1 MKTPVKKIVNPPS
14 DNVVIETVK
23 TLGISIILAL
33 GVRQFLAE
41 ARYIPSGSMLPTLQI
56 NDRLIIEKLGYRF
69 GQPQRGDIIVFNP
82 PKQLQDE
89 YQEAFIKRIVGLP
102 GEKVSLK
109 HGRIYIN
116 DRVLLEKYIASEF
129 NPAELLSKNSQHQLT
144 KMDVCPPHRQ
154 FLNKPITI
162 PPNEYLVLGDNRNQS
177 YDGRC
182 WGLVPQENIIGKAV
196 LRFWPMD
203 NRFGKISPK

>member
-1 MKTPVKKIVNPPS
+1 MKTPVKKIVNSPS

-56 NDRLIIEKLGYRF
+56 NDRLIIEKLSYRF
-69 GQPQRGDIIVFNP
+69 GQPQRSDIVVFQP

-102 GEKVSLK
+102 GETVSLK

-182 WGLVPQENIIGKAV
+182 WGLVPQSNIIGKAV
-196 LRFWPMD
+196 LRFWPWD

>member
-1 MKTPVKKIVNPPS
+1 MKTPVKKIVNQPS
-14 DNVVIETVK
+14 DNAVIETVK

-69 GQPQRGDIIVFNP
+69 NQPQRGDIIVFMP

-129 NPAELLSKNSQHQLT
+129 NPAEPLTKNSQQQLT

-154 FLNKPITI
+154 FLSQPITI
-162 PPNEYLVLGDNRNQS
+162 PANEYLVLGDNRNHS

-203 NRFGKISPK
+203 SRFGRISPK